1 MSTILLISIISVF
14 RYFVP
19 FVYVTEEQFSEQKP
33 YHTVY
38 YELHVDSI
46 GNETEY
52 IINSENDS
60 VLQTYKYNAI
70 YKPDSSWI
78 VPIRSRIDSLESTL
92 KITKDKDEQKRIKKD
107 IDWLKE
113 RYF

>member
-33 YHTVY
+33 YHSVY

-78 VPIRSRIDSLESTL
+78 TPIRSRIDSLETIIKSTS
-92 KITKDKDEQKRIKKD
+92 DKEMKKHIQSD
-107 IDWLKE
+107 INWLKE